1 MRFFEPGRIMPSTLA
16 LHATLRKLLLIAA
29 AIAAPFAIARADAPR
44 RHVIVASQGLATEAG
59 LDVLRKGGSAIDAA
73 IAAQMV
79 MGLVEPQSSGIGG
92 GAFIVHWTAKT
103 KKVETYDGRE
113 TAPKSVTPNLFIG
126 ADGKRLGMVEAVVGG
141 RSVGVPGDIAVL
153 WLAHKEHGRLPWS
166 DLFSA
171 AIDLAE
177 NGFPVS
183 PRLAHAVAR
192 DPALGWIP
200 ASAAYLRPDGKPV
213 EEGQTVKNHAYAET
227 LRAIAKNGPDGF
239 YRGPVAAAIVD
250 AVTKAPRGAVALTL
264 DDLTGYKAK
273 KRTPICGLYRTY
285 KICGMGPPS
294 SGGVTTLQILKMME
308 RFDVAKL
315 KPASPQAIHLFTEA
329 QRLAF
334 ADRGAYLA
342 DPDFVPP
349 PLPGMIAPAYL
360 AKRSKLLS
368 LQTILDRAKIAPG
381 EPKGASLTLQRLRL
395 PDHAKPGTAHLSVID
410 DNGNA
415 LAMTTTVEGAFGS
428 HLMAAGFFLNNQLT
442 DFTFEPSADNRR
454 FANAPDAGKRP
465 LSSMSPTIVLDS
477 KGNVFAVLGSPGSW
491 RIIPYVTKTLVGL
504 IDWKMNM
511 ADAVALPHATS
522 RSGPTELEADRGL
535 DGVASALRAMGHD
548 VKLTDQTS
556 GVNGIRVTK
565 DGFDAAA
572 DPRREGT
579 VGAD

>member
-1 MRFFEPGRIMPSTLA
+1 V
-16 LHATLRKLLLIAA
+16 LRKLLLVAA
-29 AIAAPFAIARADAPR
+29 AIVASLTIANADTPH
-44 RHVIVASQGLATEAG
+44 RHVIVASHKLATDAG
-59 LDVLRKGGSAIDAA
+59 LEVLRQGGSAVDAA

-92 GAFIVHWTAKT
+92 GAFIVHWAAKT

-113 TAPKSVTPNLFIG
+113 TAPKSVTPNLFMG
-126 ADGKRLGMVEAVVGG
+126 ADGKPLGMIEAVVGG

-153 WLAHKEHGRLPWS
+153 WLAHKEHGRLPWA
-166 DLFSA
+166 DLFKA

-183 PRLAHAVAR
+183 PRLAQAVAR

-200 ASAAYLRPDGKPV
+200 TSAAYLRPDGKAV
-213 EEGQTVKNHAYAET
+213 QEGAIVKNHAYAET
-227 LRAIAKNGPDGF
+227 LRAIAAQGPDGF
-239 YRGPVAAAIVD
+239 YRGPVAEAITK
-250 AVTKAPRGAVALTL
+250 AVTEAPRGAVALTL
-264 DDLTGYKAK
+264 DDLAGYKAK
-273 KRTPICGLYRTY
+273 KRAPICGLYRTY

-294 SGGVTTLQILKMME
+294 SGGVTTLQILKLME

-315 KPASPQAIHLFTEA
+315 KPESAQAIHLFSEA

-334 ADRGAYLA
+334 ADRGAYLG

-349 PLPGMIAPAYL
+349 PLPGMIAPGYL

-368 LQTILDRAKIAPG
+368 LQTVLDRAKIAPG
-381 EPKGASLTLQRLRL
+381 KPKGADLTLRRLRI

-410 DNGNA
+410 DDGNA
-415 LAMTTTVEGAFGS
+415 LAMTTTVEGPFGS

-442 DFTFEPSADNRR
+442 DFTFEPAADNRR

-465 LSSMSPTIVLDS
+465 LSSMSPTIVFDA
-477 KGNVFAVLGSPGSW
+477 KGKVFAVLGSPGSW
-491 RIIPYVTKTLVGL
+491 RIIPYVAKTLVGL
-504 IDWKMNM
+504 IDWKMTM

-535 DGVASALRAMGHD
+535 DNVAAALRAMGHE
-548 VKLTDQTS
+548 VKLMGQTS

-565 DGFDAAA
+565 GGFDAAA
-572 DPRREGT
+572 DARREGA